1 MEIYN
6 TKMELIEK
14 PDLSLGYLK
23 NDIRI
28 QHHEAI
34 EGVEEQWHYEIIAE
48 YPNGGKDV
56 EKVIDV
62 EGVLA
67 QDAWEEE
74 VPIQIYVLYTE
85 EELEARKNA
94 PTQLSAEERLLALE
108 KRNSELEEILKQ
120 LINNMNKEDE

>member
-6 TKMELIEK
+6 EKMELINN
-14 PDLSLGYLK
+14 PDLSLGYLR

-34 EGVEEQWHYEIIAE
+34 EGVEEVWHYETIAE

-56 EKVIDV
+56 AKVIDT

-67 QDAWEEE
+67 RDAWDEEI
-74 VPIQIYVLYTE
+74 PIQIYTPYTE
-85 EELEARKNA
+85 EELEARKNM
-94 PTQLSAEERLLALE
+94 PTHLSSEERLLALE
-108 KRNSELEEILKQ
+108 KRNLELEEMLKQ
-120 LINNMNKEDE
+120 LINNMNKEDK

>member
-6 TKMELIEK
+6 EKMELINN

-23 NDIRI
+23 DDVRI
-28 QHHEAI
+28 QHHEAVEGI
-34 EGVEEQWHYEIIAE
+34 EEVWHYETIAE

-67 QDAWEEE
+67 QDAWDEEIS
-74 VPIQIYVLYTE
+74 IQIYVLYTE

-108 KRNSELEEILKQ
+108 RRNFELEEMLK
-120 LINNMNKEDE
+120 